1 MPTRL
6 PNNVFSS
13 PGVHT
18 GKAPRDHIEPARQ
31 KTFTGLFQS
40 TENRFR
46 NLQSSAWL
54 LTVFVVNLLI
64 LAICLTSV
72 VHSQGSSDTVLNAV
86 RSSDRARRAA
96 NGKLA
101 PQITAA
107 EHMRRATIY
116 MANRAFAPAREHW
129 QAVIDSFPNDIN
141 VPAALY
147 GVARSYYQERR
158 YEEARQIYERL
169 AHDYP
174 QTKEG
179 REGLNFSASSLLRMG
194 RGAEAAERYA
204 EYIGKYPDG
213 ERIDTAHLNIID
225 GDREAGRPKDAI
237 AWINRTREK
246 FAGTATETNAIFAR
260 LGLDIALGDW
270 QHAVQTADELFTK
283 PLPVG
288 SNTNADE
295 LLYLKAHALERAG
308 RAQDANR
315 IYLMIP
321 DNLNSYYGE
330 LATKRLAASADDNMR
345 QRAAE
350 RTRSVQASTASAITD
365 YPAPYR
371 LLIVSEAKK
380 RGLDPRLVLAIM
392 KQESRFKPNAKSP
405 SAARGLLQLTIDAAQ
420 KYAPRSGIKQVTE
433 DSLYRPEVAIPI
445 GCEYLGE
452 LSRMFAGLPEAIAAS
467 YNGGEDNVARWLA
480 RSNQNDEGVFAAEV
494 GFSESK
500 GYVFKVISYYRAY
513 RQLYD
518 SSLSRR

>member
-1 MPTRL
+1 MPGWL
-6 PNNVFSS
+6 PKNPFSS
-13 PGVHT
+13 PGVHVWCRRSRSSSPGVHAWET
-18 GKAPRDHIEPARQ
+18 RSDRL
-31 KTFTGLFQS
+31 TLLCLFVIS
-40 TENRFR
+40 
-46 NLQSSAWL
+46 
-54 LTVFVVNLLI
+54 LLI
-64 LAICLTSV
+64 VPISLAAIAY
-72 VHSQGSSDTVLNAV
+72 SQGSSDTALNAV
-86 RSSDRARRAA
+86 RNSDRAERTA

-101 PQITAA
+101 PQLTAA

-116 MANRAFAPAREHW
+116 MVNRAFAPAREHW
-129 QAVIDSFPNDIN
+129 QAVVDNFPNDVS
-141 VPAALY
+141 VPTALY
-147 GVARSYYQERR
+147 GIARSYYQERR
-158 YEEARQIYERL
+158 YEEARQIYERV

-194 RGAEAAERYA
+194 RGAEAAARYA
-204 EYIGKYPDG
+204 EYIEKYPDG

-225 GDREAGRPKDAI
+225 GYREAGRSPDAI

-246 FAGTATETNAIFAR
+246 FAGTATEINAMFAGLR
-260 LGLDIALGDW
+260 LDIALGDW
-270 QHAVQTADELFTK
+270 QHAAQTADELLSK

-295 LLYLKAHALERAG
+295 LLYLKAHSLERAG
-308 RAQDANR
+308 RPQEASR
-315 IYLMIP
+315 VYLMIP
-321 DNLNSYYGE
+321 DNPNSYYGE
-330 LATKRLAASADDNMR
+330 LATNRLGASADDNVR
-345 QRAAE
+345 QRASDRA
-350 RTRSVQASTASAITD
+350 RSVQASITSAAAD

-371 LLIVSEAKK
+371 LLIVSESKK

-420 KYAPRSGIKQVTE
+420 KYAPRAGLQQVTE

-494 GFSESK
+494 GFTESK
-500 GYVFKVISYYRAY
+500 NYVFKVMSYFRAY

-518 SSLSRR
+518 SSLRRR